1 MLIVFAFLLNSLMNF
16 AIGLLVAKFLGPEEY
31 GRYAL
36 AFLAAS
42 MLQWFLFE
50 WIRASAVRFY
60 TETNRTT
67 HPEIRATL
75 DAWFLTVMVIV
86 GAAAIVIDVL
96 DIDLGLSNQLI
107 AAAMAV
113 TIANAVYD
121 FSSSL
126 LRARF
131 RDRAYTILVV
141 VKNALSFAFVV
152 GGAWYFGSAR
162 MALLGVLL
170 SVTGVVALNARILID
185 QDAKLSKAQWGLTR
199 QFLAYAWP
207 ICLGS
212 LIYQSIPML
221 DRALAAKWHGLA
233 EAGQF
238 ALAFDIAIRVLNA
251 IGSSLDAFL
260 FQIAVR
266 ADHEKGP
273 EGARLQLA
281 DNMAIIT
288 AVLVPACI
296 GCLLVLPS
304 FEEIFVPASFHGHFA
319 RYFTVLTP
327 ALTIAALTSFAVN
340 PIFQIAQRTSPL
352 MIGGL
357 VAAAANV
364 IAVHVLPATDDAG
377 HLAMAQLVGMVAG
390 FFAVVIYGVFHGAL
404 WPSLRTLSG
413 ILLATAAM
421 AVAVWPLHAMTPG
434 PVALAVQAF
443 VGMCVYG
450 GLVAVLDLAGLRSL
464 AMARLKA
471 RRAGAA

>member
-42 MLQWFLFE
+42 MMQWFLFE
-50 WIRASAVRFY
+50 WIRAAAVRFY
-60 TETNRTT
+60 SESNRAT

-75 DAWFLTVMVIV
+75 DAWFLTVMVVV
-86 GAAAIVIDVL
+86 GVAAIVIDVL
-96 DIDLGLSNQLI
+96 DIDLGLSNHLI

-131 RDRAYTILVV
+131 LDRAYAMLVLA
-141 VKNALSFAFVV
+141 KNALAFAFVV
-152 GGAWYFGSAR
+152 GGAWWFGSAR
-162 MALLGVLL
+162 MALLGVVL
-170 SVTGVVALNARILID
+170 SVAGVFAFNLRVLID
-185 QDAKLSKAQWGLTR
+185 REARLPLAQWRLTR

-233 EAGQF
+233 DAGQF
-238 ALAFDIAIRVLNA
+238 ALAFDIAVRVLNA
-251 IGSSLDAFL
+251 IGSSLDALL

-266 ADHEKGP
+266 ADHDQGRD
-273 EGARLQLA
+273 GARQQLA

-288 AVLVPACI
+288 AVLAPACI

-357 VAAAANV
+357 VAAAANIV
-364 IAVHVLPATDDAG
+364 AVHVLPTTQDAG
-377 HLAMAQLVGMVAG
+377 HLAMAQLVAMICGLL
-390 FFAVVIYGVFHGAL
+390 AVIVYGVLHDAL
-404 WPSLRTLSG
+404 WPNMRTMGS
-413 ILLATAAM
+413 ILVATAAM
-421 AVAVWPLHAMTPG
+421 AITVWPLHAMTPG
-434 PVALAVQAF
+434 VPTLIVQAF
-443 VGMCVYG
+443 VGACVYG
-450 GLVAVLDLAGLRSL
+450 GVVAALDVAGLRTL
-464 AMARLKA
+464 ALERWRA
-471 RRAGAA
+471 RRASTA

>member
-42 MLQWFLFE
+42 MMQWFLFE
-50 WIRASAVRFY
+50 WIRAAAVRFY
-60 TETNRTT
+60 SESNRGT

-75 DAWFLTVMVIV
+75 DAWFLTVMVVV
-86 GAAAIVIDVL
+86 GIAAIIIDVL

-131 RDRAYTILVV
+131 LDRAYAILVLT
-141 VKNALSFAFVV
+141 KNALAFAFVV
-152 GGAWYFGSAR
+152 GGAWWFGSAR
-162 MALLGVLL
+162 MALLGVVL
-170 SVTGVVALNARILID
+170 SVAGVFVFNLRVLID
-185 QDAKLSKAQWGLTR
+185 QEARLPLAQWRLTR
-199 QFLAYAWP
+199 QFLGYAWP

-266 ADHEKGP
+266 ADHEQGP

-281 DNMAIIT
+281 NNMAIIT
-288 AVLVPACI
+288 AVLVPACV

-357 VAAAANV
+357 VAATAN
-364 IAVHVLPATDDAG
+364 ILAIHILPPTHDAG
-377 HLAMAQLVGMVAG
+377 HLAMAQLVAMIAG
-390 FFAVVIYGVFHGAL
+390 FFAVVIYGVVHGAL
-404 WPSLRTLSG
+404 WPNLRTLSG
-413 ILLATAAM
+413 ILLAAVAM
-421 AVAVWPLHAMTPG
+421 AVAVWPLQTMAPG
-434 PVALAVQAF
+434 PIALAVQAMA
-443 VGMCVYG
+443 GICVYG
-450 GLVAVLDLAGLRSL
+450 GLVAIFDLAGLRSL
-464 AMARLKA
+464 AMGRLRA
-471 RRAGAA
+471 RRARAA

>member
-42 MLQWFLFE
+42 MMQWFLFE
-50 WIRASAVRFY
+50 WIRAAAVRFY
-60 TETNRTT
+60 SESNRATN
-67 HPEIRATL
+67 PEIRATL
-75 DAWFLTVMVIV
+75 DAWFLTVMVVV
-86 GAAAIVIDVL
+86 GVAAIVIDVL
-96 DIDLGLSNQLI
+96 DIDLGLSNHLI

-131 RDRAYTILVV
+131 LDRAYAMLVLA
-141 VKNALSFAFVV
+141 KNALAFAFVV
-152 GGAWYFGSAR
+152 GGAWWFGSAR
-162 MALLGVLL
+162 MALLGVVL
-170 SVTGVVALNARILID
+170 SVAGVFAFNLRVLID
-185 QDAKLSKAQWGLTR
+185 REARLPLAQWRLTR
-199 QFLAYAWP
+199 QFLGYAWP

-238 ALAFDIAIRVLNA
+238 ALAFDIAIRILNA
-251 IGSSLDAFL
+251 IGSSLDALL

-266 ADHEKGP
+266 ADHEQGP

-281 DNMAIIT
+281 NNMAIIT
-288 AVLVPACI
+288 AVLVPAC
-296 GCLLVLPS
+296 V
-304 FEEIFVPASFHGHFA
+304 GHSA

-357 VAAAANV
+357 VAAAAN
-364 IAVHVLPATDDAG
+364 ILAIHILPPTHDAG
-377 HLAMAQLVGMVAG
+377 HLAMAQLVAMIAG
-390 FFAVVIYGVFHGAL
+390 FFAVVIYGVVHGAL
-404 WPSLRTLSG
+404 WPNLRTLSG
-413 ILLATAAM
+413 ILLAAVAM
-421 AVAVWPLHAMTPG
+421 AVAVWPLQTMAPG
-434 PVALAVQAF
+434 PIALAVQAMA
-443 VGMCVYG
+443 GICVYG
-450 GLVAVLDLAGLRSL
+450 GLVAIFDLAGLRSL
-464 AMARLKA
+464 AMARLRA
-471 RRAGAA
+471 RRARAA